1 MTVRAAW
8 WCAVWVIQVVA
19 GAGCAQMPTRF
30 PGTQIPDVPVKLTDV
45 PARLTDV
52 PAKLPPEAVD
62 ILGAF
67 AFQWTLK
74 TSEVTRNPQDQ
85 EERIGRVVNRLT
97 GAAKQNKK
105 YAEVAG
111 KFQWEVKLL
120 KDDQKPNAFAFPN
133 GKIGVYTG
141 LFRVTKDEEPK
152 LAAVLA
158 HEIVH
163 ALARH
168 AAERMDK
175 ELQRTLALAAMK
187 GELKEAGISSDKRRG
202 ILIAMGLSSQVSD
215 ILPFSRMHESEAD
228 HEGLLLMAQAG
239 YDPQEAIA
247 FWERMEKFTG
257 GSGGRIPELLS
268 THPSYETRS
277 RQLKEWNPE
286 AQRYYKQ
293 YRSSRPGKG

>member
-19 GAGCAQMPTRF
+19 AAGCARMPTSVL
-30 PGTQIPDVPVKLTDV
+30 GIPI
-45 PARLTDV
+45 PA
-52 PAKLPPEAVD
+52 PEAKLPPEAVD
-62 ILGAF
+62 LLGAF
-67 AFQWTLK
+67 AFQWTLQ
-74 TSEVTRNPQDQ
+74 TSEIATNPPQ
-85 EERIGRVVNRLT
+85 EERIKRVVDRLT

-239 YDPQEAIA
+239 HDPQEAIA

>member
-1 MTVRAAW
+1 
-8 WCAVWVIQVVA
+8 
-19 GAGCAQMPTRF
+19 MPTSVL
-30 PGTQIPDVPVKLTDV
+30 GIPI
-45 PARLTDV
+45 PA
-52 PAKLPPEAVD
+52 PEAKLPPEAVD
-62 ILGAF
+62 LLGAF
-67 AFQWTLK
+67 AFQWTLQ
-74 TSEVTRNPQDQ
+74 TNEIARNPSQ
-85 EERIGRVVNRLT
+85 EERIKRVVDRLT

-175 ELQRTLALAAMK
+175 ELQRALALAAMK

-202 ILIAMGLSSQVSD
+202 ILIAMGFSSQVSD

-228 HEGLLLMAQAG
+228 HEGLLLMARAG
-239 YDPQEAIA
+239 YNPQEAIA
-247 FWERMEKFTG
+247 FWERMEKFTE
-257 GSGGRIPELLS
+257 GSGGRIAELLS

-277 RQLKEWNPE
+277 KQLKEWNPE

-293 YRSSRPGKG
+293 YRSSLPGKG

>member
-1 MTVRAAW
+1 
-8 WCAVWVIQVVA
+8 
-19 GAGCAQMPTRF
+19 MPTSVL
-30 PGTQIPDVPVKLTDV
+30 GIPI
-45 PARLTDV
+45 PA
-52 PAKLPPEAVD
+52 PEAKLPPEAVD
-62 ILGAF
+62 LLGAF
-67 AFQWTLK
+67 AFQWTLQ
-74 TSEVTRNPQDQ
+74 TSEIATNPPQ
-85 EERIGRVVNRLT
+85 EERIKRVVDRLT
-97 GAAKQNKK
+97 GTAKQNKK

>member
-8 WCAVWVIQVVA
+8 WCAVWRILVVA
-19 GAGCAQMPTRF
+19 GAGGCARMPTSVL
-30 PGTQIPDVPVKLTDV
+30 GIPI
-45 PARLTDV
+45 PA
-52 PAKLPPEAVD
+52 PEAKLPPEAVD
-62 ILGAF
+62 LLGAF

-74 TSEVTRNPQDQ
+74 TSEIARNPSQ
-85 EERIGRVVNRLT
+85 EERIKRVVDRLT

-111 KFQWEVKLL
+111 KFQWEVKLF
-120 KDDQKPNAFAFPN
+120 KDDQPNAFAFPN

-257 GSGGRIPELLS
+257 RSEEHTSEL
-268 THPSYETRS
+268 
-277 RQLKEWNPE
+277 Q
-286 AQRYYKQ
+286 
-293 YRSSRPGKG
+293 SRPHLVCRLLLEKKKKIS

>member
-19 GAGCAQMPTRF
+19 GAGCARMPTSVL
-30 PGTQIPDVPVKLTDV
+30 GIPIPVPE
-45 PARLTDV
+45 
-52 PAKLPPEAVD
+52 AKLPPEAVD
-62 ILGAF
+62 LLGAF
-67 AFQWTLK
+67 AFQWTLQ
-74 TSEVTRNPQDQ
+74 TSEIATTPPQ
-85 EERIGRVVNRLT
+85 EERIKRVVDRLT

>member
-19 GAGCAQMPTRF
+19 AAGCARMPTSVL
-30 PGTQIPDVPVKLTDV
+30 GIPI
-45 PARLTDV
+45 PA
-52 PAKLPPEAVD
+52 PEAKLPPEAVD
-62 ILGAF
+62 LLGAF
-67 AFQWTLK
+67 AFQWTLQ
-74 TSEVTRNPQDQ
+74 TSEIATNPPQ
-85 EERIGRVVNRLT
+85 EERIKRVVDRLT

-168 AAERMDK
+168 VAERMDK
-175 ELQRTLALAAMK
+175 ELQRTLALAAMR
-187 GELKEAGISSDKRRG
+187 GELKEAGINSDARRR

-239 YDPQEAIA
+239 YDPQEAID
-247 FWERMEKFTG
+247 FWERMERFTG
-257 GSGGRIPELLS
+257 GDRIPELLS

-277 RQLKEWNPE
+277 KHLKEWKPE
-286 AQRYYKQ
+286 AQRHYKQ
-293 YRSSRPGKG
+293 YRSSLPGKE

>member
-8 WCAVWVIQVVA
+8 WCAVWGILVVA
-19 GAGCAQMPTRF
+19 GAGGCARMPTSVL
-30 PGTQIPDVPVKLTDV
+30 GIPI
-45 PARLTDV
+45 PA
-52 PAKLPPEAVD
+52 PEAKLPPEAVD
-62 ILGAF
+62 LLGAF
-67 AFQWTLK
+67 AFQWTLQ
-74 TSEVTRNPQDQ
+74 TSEIARIPPQ
-85 EERIGRVVNRLT
+85 EERIKRVVDRLT

-105 YAEVAG
+105 YAEAAG

-187 GELKEAGISSDKRRG
+187 GELKEAGISPDKRRV
-202 ILIAMGLSSQVSD
+202 ILIAMGLSSQAAD

-239 YDPQEAIA
+239 YDPQEAIV

-277 RQLKEWNPE
+277 KQLKEWNPE
-286 AQRYYKQ
+286 AQRHYKQ

>member
-1 MTVRAAW
+1 
-8 WCAVWVIQVVA
+8 
-19 GAGCAQMPTRF
+19 MPTRF
-30 PGTQIPDVPVKLTDV
+30 PGTQIPNVPVKLTDV

-52 PAKLPPEAVD
+52 PAKLPPEAAD

-168 AAERMDK
+168 VAERMDK
-175 ELQRTLALAAMK
+175 ELQRTLALAAMR
-187 GELKEAGISSDKRRG
+187 GELKEAGINSDARRR
-202 ILIAMGLSSQVSD
+202 ILIAMGLSSQVAD

-277 RQLKEWNPE
+277 KQLKEWNPE
-286 AQRYYKQ
+286 AQRHYKQ
-293 YRSSRPGKG
+293 YRSPRPGKG

>member
-8 WCAVWVIQVVA
+8 WCAVWGILVVA
-19 GAGCAQMPTRF
+19 GAGGCARMPTSVL
-30 PGTQIPDVPVKLTDV
+30 GIPI
-45 PARLTDV
+45 PA
-52 PAKLPPEAVD
+52 PEAKLPPEAVD
-62 ILGAF
+62 LLGAF
-67 AFQWTLK
+67 AFQWTLQ
-74 TSEVTRNPQDQ
+74 TSEIATNPPQ
-85 EERIGRVVNRLT
+85 EERIKRVVDRLT

-239 YDPQEAIA
+239 YDPQEAID
-247 FWERMEKFTG
+247 FWERMERFTG
-257 GSGGRIPELLS
+257 GDRTPELLS

-277 RQLKEWNPE
+277 KHLKEWKPE
-286 AQRYYKQ
+286 AQRHYKQ
-293 YRSSRPGKG
+293 YRSSRAKGE

>member
-8 WCAVWVIQVVA
+8 WCAVWGILVVA
-19 GAGCAQMPTRF
+19 GAGGCARMPASVL
-30 PGTQIPDVPVKLTDV
+30 GIPI
-45 PARLTDV
+45 PAPET
-52 PAKLPPEAVD
+52 KLPPEAVD
-62 ILGAF
+62 LLGAF
-67 AFQWTLK
+67 AFQWTLQ
-74 TSEVTRNPQDQ
+74 TSEIARTPPQ
-85 EERIGRVVNRLT
+85 EERIKRVVDRLT

-105 YAEVAG
+105 YAEAAG

-168 AAERMDK
+168 VAERMDK
-175 ELQRTLALAAMK
+175 ELQRTLALAAMR
-187 GELKEAGISSDKRRG
+187 GELKEAAINSDARRR

-239 YDPQEAIA
+239 YDPQEAID
-247 FWERMEKFTG
+247 FWERMERFTG
-257 GSGGRIPELLS
+257 GDRIPELLS
-268 THPSYETRS
+268 THPSYGTRS
-277 RQLKEWNPE
+277 KQLKEWKPE
-286 AQRYYKQ
+286 AQRHYKQ
-293 YRSSRPGKG
+293 YRSSRAKGE

>member
-8 WCAVWVIQVVA
+8 WCAVWRILVVA
-19 GAGCAQMPTRF
+19 GAGGCARMPTSVL
-30 PGTQIPDVPVKLTDV
+30 GIPI
-45 PARLTDV
+45 PA
-52 PAKLPPEAVD
+52 PEAKLPPEAVD
-62 ILGAF
+62 LLGAF

-74 TSEVTRNPQDQ
+74 TSEIARNPSQ
-85 EERIGRVVNRLT
+85 EERIKRVVDRLT

-111 KFQWEVKLL
+111 KFQWEVKLF
-120 KDDQKPNAFAFPN
+120 KDDQPNAFAFPN

-168 AAERMDK
+168 VAERMDK
-175 ELQRTLALAAMK
+175 ELQRTLALAAMR
-187 GELKEAGISSDKRRG
+187 GELKEAGINSDARRR

-239 YDPQEAIA
+239 YDPQEAID
-247 FWERMEKFTG
+247 FWERMERFTG
-257 GSGGRIPELLS
+257 GDRIPELLS

-277 RQLKEWNPE
+277 KHLKEWKPE
-286 AQRYYKQ
+286 AQRHYKQ
-293 YRSSRPGKG
+293 YRSSLPGKG

>member
-1 MTVRAAW
+1 PTDGRNMTVRAAW

-19 GAGCAQMPTRF
+19 AAGCARMPTSVL
-30 PGTQIPDVPVKLTDV
+30 GIPI
-45 PARLTDV
+45 PA
-52 PAKLPPEAVD
+52 PEAKLPPEAVD
-62 ILGAF
+62 LLGAF
-67 AFQWTLK
+67 AFQWTLQ
-74 TSEVTRNPQDQ
+74 TSEIATNPPQ
-85 EERIGRVVNRLT
+85 EERIKRVVDRLT

>member
-1 MTVRAAW
+1 
-8 WCAVWVIQVVA
+8 
-19 GAGCAQMPTRF
+19 MPTSVL
-30 PGTQIPDVPVKLTDV
+30 GIPI
-45 PARLTDV
+45 PA
-52 PAKLPPEAVD
+52 PEAKLPPEAVD
-62 ILGAF
+62 LLGAF
-67 AFQWTLK
+67 AFQWTLQ
-74 TSEVTRNPQDQ
+74 TSEIARNPPQ
-85 EERIGRVVNRLT
+85 EERIKRVVDRLT

-105 YAEVAG
+105 YAEAAG

-158 HEIVH
+158 HEMVH

-202 ILIAMGLSSQVSD
+202 ILIAMGLSSEVSD

-247 FWERMEKFTG
+247 SWERMEKFTG

-277 RQLKEWNPE
+277 KQLKEWNPE
-286 AQRYYKQ
+286 AQRHYKQ
-293 YRSSRPGKG
+293 YRSSLTGKG

>member
-19 GAGCAQMPTRF
+19 GAGCARMPTSVL
-30 PGTQIPDVPVKLTDV
+30 GIPI
-45 PARLTDV
+45 PA
-52 PAKLPPEAVD
+52 PEAKLPPEAVD
-62 ILGAF
+62 LLGAC
-67 AFQWTLK
+67 AFQWTLQ
-74 TSEVTRNPQDQ
+74 TSEIATNPPQ
-85 EERIGRVVNRLT
+85 EERIKRVVDRLT

-168 AAERMDK
+168 VAERMDK
-175 ELQRTLALAAMK
+175 ELQRTLALAAMR
-187 GELKEAGISSDKRRG
+187 GELKEAGINSDARRR

-239 YDPQEAIA
+239 YDPQEAID
-247 FWERMEKFTG
+247 FWERMERFTG
-257 GSGGRIPELLS
+257 GDRTPELLS

-277 RQLKEWNPE
+277 KHLKEWKPE
-286 AQRYYKQ
+286 AQRHYKQ
-293 YRSSRPGKG
+293 YRSSRAKGE

>member
-19 GAGCAQMPTRF
+19 AAGCARMPTSVL
-30 PGTQIPDVPVKLTDV
+30 GIPI
-45 PARLTDV
+45 PA
-52 PAKLPPEAVD
+52 PEAKLPPEAVD
-62 ILGAF
+62 LLGAF
-67 AFQWTLK
+67 AFQWMLQ
-74 TSEVTRNPQDQ
+74 TSEIATNPPQ
-85 EERIGRVVNRLT
+85 EERIKRVVDRLT

>member
-45 PARLTDV
+45 PARLTNV

-168 AAERMDK
+168 VAERMDK
-175 ELQRTLALAAMK
+175 ELQRTLALAAMR
-187 GELKEAGISSDKRRG
+187 GELKEAGINSDARRR
-202 ILIAMGLSSQVSD
+202 ILIAMGLSSQVAD

-239 YDPQEAIA
+239 YDPQEAID
-247 FWERMEKFTG
+247 FWERMERFTG
-257 GSGGRIPELLS
+257 GDRTPELLS

-277 RQLKEWNPE
+277 KHLKEWKPE
-286 AQRYYKQ
+286 AQRHYKQ
-293 YRSSRPGKG
+293 YRSSLPGKG

>member
-8 WCAVWVIQVVA
+8 WCAVWLIQVVA
-19 GAGCAQMPTRF
+19 GAGCARMPTSVL
-30 PGTQIPDVPVKLTDV
+30 GIPI
-45 PARLTDV
+45 PA
-52 PAKLPPEAVD
+52 PEAKLPPEAVD
-62 ILGAF
+62 LLGAF
-67 AFQWTLK
+67 AFQWTLQ
-74 TSEVTRNPQDQ
+74 TNEIARNPSQ
-85 EERIGRVVNRLT
+85 EERIKRVVDRLT

-175 ELQRTLALAAMK
+175 ELQRALALAAMK

-202 ILIAMGLSSQVSD
+202 ILIAMGFSSQVSD

-228 HEGLLLMAQAG
+228 HEGLLLMARAG
-239 YDPQEAIA
+239 YNPQEAIA
-247 FWERMEKFTG
+247 FWERMEKFTE
-257 GSGGRIPELLS
+257 GSGGRIAELLS

-277 RQLKEWNPE
+277 KQLKEWNPE

-293 YRSSRPGKG
+293 YRSSLPGKG

>member
-1 MTVRAAW
+1 MTVRTAW
-8 WCAVWVIQVVA
+8 WCAVWVMQVVV
-19 GAGCAQMPTRF
+19 GAGCAQMPTSFR
-30 PGTQIPDVPVKLTDV
+30 GTPIPL
-45 PARLTDV
+45 PAV

-74 TSEVTRNPQDQ
+74 TSEIARNPSQ
-85 EERIGRVVNRLT
+85 EERIRRVVDRLT

-105 YAEVAG
+105 YAEVAR

-168 AAERMDK
+168 AAARIDK
-175 ELQRTLALAAMK
+175 ELQQTLALAAMK
-187 GELKEAGISSDKRRG
+187 GELKEAGISPDKRRG
-202 ILIAMGLSSQVSD
+202 ILIAMGFSQAAG

-239 YDPQEAIA
+239 YDPQEAID
-247 FWERMEKFTG
+247 FWQRMEKFTG
-257 GSGGRIPELLS
+257 GDGGRMPELLS
-268 THPSYETRS
+268 THPSYETRGK
-277 RQLKEWNPE
+277 QLKEWKPE
-286 AQRYYKQ
+286 AQRHYKQ
-293 YRSSRPGKG
+293 YLASLSGKSER

>member
-1 MTVRAAW
+1 MTVRTAW
-8 WCAVWVIQVVA
+8 WCAAWVLQVVA
-19 GAGCAQMPTRF
+19 GAGCAQMPTSFR
-30 PGTQIPDVPVKLTDV
+30 GTPIPPLEVPV
-45 PARLTDV
+45 
-52 PAKLPPEAVD
+52 KLPPEAVD

-74 TSEVTRNPQDQ
+74 TSEIARNPSQ
-85 EERIGRVVNRLT
+85 EERIKRVVDRLT

-111 KFQWEVKLL
+111 KFRWEVKLF
-120 KDDQKPNAFAFPN
+120 KDDQPNAFAFPN

-152 LAAVLA
+152 LAAALA

-168 AAERMDK
+168 VAERMDK
-175 ELQRTLALAAMK
+175 DLQRALALAAMK
-187 GELKEAGISSDKRRG
+187 GELKEAGISPDKRRV
-202 ILIAMGLSSQVSD
+202 ILIAMGLSSQAAD
-215 ILPFSRMHESEAD
+215 ILPFSRMQESEAD

-239 YDPQEAIA
+239 YNPQEAID
-247 FWERMEKFTG
+247 FWQRMEKFTG
-257 GSGGRIPELLS
+257 GDGGRIPELLS

-277 RQLKEWNPE
+277 KQLKEWKPE
-286 AQRYYKQ
+286 AQRHYKQ
-293 YRSSRPGKG
+293 YLSSLSGKE

>member
-19 GAGCAQMPTRF
+19 AAGCARMPTSVL
-30 PGTQIPDVPVKLTDV
+30 GIPI
-45 PARLTDV
+45 PA
-52 PAKLPPEAVD
+52 PEAKLPPEAVD
-62 ILGAF
+62 LLGAF
-67 AFQWTLK
+67 AFQWTLQ
-74 TSEVTRNPQDQ
+74 TSEIATNPPQ
-85 EERIGRVVNRLT
+85 EERIKRVVDRLT

-175 ELQRTLALAAMK
+175 ELQRALALAAMK

>member
-19 GAGCAQMPTRF
+19 AAGCARMPTSVL
-30 PGTQIPDVPVKLTDV
+30 GIPI
-45 PARLTDV
+45 PA
-52 PAKLPPEAVD
+52 PEAKLPPEAVD
-62 ILGAF
+62 LLGAF
-67 AFQWTLK
+67 AFQWTLQ
-74 TSEVTRNPQDQ
+74 TSEIATNPPQ
-85 EERIGRVVNRLT
+85 EERIKRVVDRLT

>member
-19 GAGCAQMPTRF
+19 GAGCARMPTSVL
-30 PGTQIPDVPVKLTDV
+30 GIPI
-45 PARLTDV
+45 PA
-52 PAKLPPEAVD
+52 PEAKLPPEAVD
-62 ILGAF
+62 LLGAF
-67 AFQWTLK
+67 AFQWTLQ
-74 TSEVTRNPQDQ
+74 TSEIATTPPQ
-85 EERIGRVVNRLT
+85 EERIKRVVDRLS

-175 ELQRTLALAAMK
+175 ELQRALALAAMK
-187 GELKEAGISSDKRRG
+187 GELKEAGINSDARRRV
-202 ILIAMGLSSQVSD
+202 LIAMGLSSQVAD

-257 GSGGRIPELLS
+257 GSGGRISELLS

-277 RQLKEWNPE
+277 KQLKEWNPE

>member
-30 PGTQIPDVPVKLTDV
+30 PGTHIPDVPVK
-45 PARLTDV
+45 LTDV

-168 AAERMDK
+168 VAERMDK
-175 ELQRTLALAAMK
+175 ELQRTLALAAMR
-187 GELKEAGISSDKRRG
+187 GELKEAGINSDARRR

-239 YDPQEAIA
+239 YDPQEAID
-247 FWERMEKFTG
+247 FWERMERFTG
-257 GSGGRIPELLS
+257 GDRIPELLS
-268 THPSYETRS
+268 THPSYGTRS
-277 RQLKEWNPE
+277 KQLKEWKPE
-286 AQRYYKQ
+286 AQRHYKQ
-293 YRSSRPGKG
+293 YRSSRAKGE

>member
-19 GAGCAQMPTRF
+19 GAGCARMPTSVL
-30 PGTQIPDVPVKLTDV
+30 GIPI
-45 PARLTDV
+45 PA
-52 PAKLPPEAVD
+52 PEAKLPPEAVD
-62 ILGAF
+62 LLGAF
-67 AFQWTLK
+67 AFQWTLQ
-74 TSEVTRNPQDQ
+74 TSEIATTPPQ
-85 EERIGRVVNRLT
+85 EERIKRVVDRLS

-120 KDDQKPNAFAFPN
+120 KDDQKPNAFSFPN

-175 ELQRTLALAAMK
+175 ELQRALALAAMK

-202 ILIAMGLSSQVSD
+202 ILIAMGLSSQVSH

>member
-19 GAGCAQMPTRF
+19 AAGCARMPTSVL
-30 PGTQIPDVPVKLTDV
+30 GIPI
-45 PARLTDV
+45 PA
-52 PAKLPPEAVD
+52 PEAKLPPEAVD
-62 ILGAF
+62 LLGAF
-67 AFQWTLK
+67 AFQWTLQ
-74 TSEVTRNPQDQ
+74 TSEIATNPPQ
-85 EERIGRVVNRLT
+85 EERIKRVVDRLT
-97 GAAKQNKK
+97 GTAKQNKK

>member
-19 GAGCAQMPTRF
+19 AAGCARMPTSVL
-30 PGTQIPDVPVKLTDV
+30 GIPI
-45 PARLTDV
+45 PA
-52 PAKLPPEAVD
+52 PEAKLPPEAVD
-62 ILGAF
+62 LLGAF
-67 AFQWTLK
+67 AFQWTLQ
-74 TSEVTRNPQDQ
+74 TSEIATNPPQ
-85 EERIGRVVNRLT
+85 EERIKRVVDRLT

-187 GELKEAGISSDKRRG
+187 GELKEAGINSDARRR

-239 YDPQEAIA
+239 YDPQESIA

>member
-1 MTVRAAW
+1 
-8 WCAVWVIQVVA
+8 
-19 GAGCAQMPTRF
+19 MPTSVL
-30 PGTQIPDVPVKLTDV
+30 GIPI
-45 PARLTDV
+45 PA
-52 PAKLPPEAVD
+52 PEAKLPPEAVD
-62 ILGAF
+62 LLGAF
-67 AFQWTLK
+67 AFQWTLQ
-74 TSEVTRNPQDQ
+74 TSEIATNPPQ
-85 EERIGRVVNRLT
+85 EERIKRVVDRLT

-293 YRSSRPGKG
+293 YRSSRPAKG

>member
-8 WCAVWVIQVVA
+8 WCAVWGILVVA
-19 GAGCAQMPTRF
+19 GAGGCARMPTSVL
-30 PGTQIPDVPVKLTDV
+30 GIPI
-45 PARLTDV
+45 PA
-52 PAKLPPEAVD
+52 PEAKLPPEAVD
-62 ILGAF
+62 LLGAF

-74 TSEVTRNPQDQ
+74 TSEIARNPSQ
-85 EERIGRVVNRLT
+85 EERIKRVVDRLT

-105 YAEVAG
+105 YAEAAG

-158 HEIVH
+158 HEMVH

-202 ILIAMGLSSQVSD
+202 ILIAMGLSSEVSD

-247 FWERMEKFTG
+247 SWERMEKFTG

-277 RQLKEWNPE
+277 KQLKEWNPE
-286 AQRYYKQ
+286 AQRHYKQ
-293 YRSSRPGKG
+293 YRSSLTGKG

>member
-1 MTVRAAW
+1 
-8 WCAVWVIQVVA
+8 
-19 GAGCAQMPTRF
+19 MPTSVL
-30 PGTQIPDVPVKLTDV
+30 GIPI
-45 PARLTDV
+45 PA
-52 PAKLPPEAVD
+52 PEAKLPPEAVD
-62 ILGAF
+62 LLGAF
-67 AFQWTLK
+67 AFQWTLQ
-74 TSEVTRNPQDQ
+74 TSEIATNLPQ
-85 EERIGRVVNRLT
+85 EERIKRVVDRLT

>member
-19 GAGCAQMPTRF
+19 AAGCARMPTSVL
-30 PGTQIPDVPVKLTDV
+30 GIPI
-45 PARLTDV
+45 PA
-52 PAKLPPEAVD
+52 PEAKLPPEAVD
-62 ILGAF
+62 LLGAF
-67 AFQWTLK
+67 AFQWTLQ
-74 TSEVTRNPQDQ
+74 TSEIATNPPQ
-85 EERIGRVVNRLT
+85 EERIKRVVDRLT
-97 GAAKQNKK
+97 AAAKQNKK